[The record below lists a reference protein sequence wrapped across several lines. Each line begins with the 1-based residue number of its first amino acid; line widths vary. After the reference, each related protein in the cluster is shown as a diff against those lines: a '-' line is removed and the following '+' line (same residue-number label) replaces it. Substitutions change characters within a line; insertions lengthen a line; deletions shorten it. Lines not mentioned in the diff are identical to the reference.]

1 MERVYECGGASG
13 AINTPIQW
21 LREEGGDSAHG
32 RPWSSIE
39 CSCLASHGPNS
50 KTPTPQTT
58 GEPDYI

>member
-32 RPWSSIE
+32 RQLNV
-39 CSCLASHGPNS
+39 LAWPAMALIQKHRPPNYR
-50 KTPTPQTT
+50 
-58 GEPDYI
+58 GAGLYID